1 MLLDGC
7 YGHESDSA
15 DATSDPGLSVVT
27 PSTRS
32 WSEAELLTLANLASR
47 SRGKTRSWKRI
58 AAEIDGRTAI
68 ACKRRWGRLDLRRY
82 RKSITA
88 LEKKPDG
95 VSQPREPQLSARV
108 LDTQEATPVST
119 KPTSQKG
126 SGAVKLRKLRVGDPV
141 RVASST
147 LRKRNAKLRDG
158 VGKSLV
164 GKIERCG
171 AVANTWVTSF
181 ADIPGREFELRSNA
195 VRRVHHP
202 GPCGSAAETN
212 WTEVELGTL
221 ANLGHQWAGVASQMP
236 WTRIAAE
243 IGGRTADACKQRWI
257 RLDKRKYP
265 KPTPEWRKRPLRV
278 VFVNEGVVGLRF
290 GREDPATG
298 KVESTQLLM
307 HSGHFSVRTWLAKG
321 NERRVGIDTLHGE
334 QIHVYPSRLVDGQLA
349 DCLRVIDINGYFG
362 DGHLVD
368 LSLDTGRPLQRRV
381 LDHDTVYSYEIVR
394 KYFGVRNL

>member
-1 MLLDGC
+1 MLSDLFDRPG
-7 YGHESDSA
+7 GRGSESDD
-15 DATSDPGLSVVT
+15 DA
-27 PSTRS
+27 
-32 WSEAELLTLANLASR
+32 
-47 SRGKTRSWKRI
+47 
-58 AAEIDGRTAI
+58 
-68 ACKRRWGRLDLRRY
+68 
-82 RKSITA
+82 
-88 LEKKPDG
+88 
-95 VSQPREPQLSARV
+95 
-108 LDTQEATPVST
+108 LDTGPSVANPPATVAGYDDTLVSS

-126 SGAVKLRKLRVGDPV
+126 GGKIKRRKLRVGDPV

-147 LRKRNAKLRDG
+147 LRKQNAKLRDG

-171 AVANTWVTSF
+171 AAAKTWVTSF

-202 GPCGSAAETN
+202 GPCGSVAETN

-236 WTRIAAE
+236 WKRIAAE
-243 IGGRTADACKQRWI
+243 IGDRTDGACKHRWD

-265 KPTPEWRKRPLRV
+265 KPTPEWRKRPLHV
-278 VFVNEGVVGLRF
+278 VLINEGVVGLRF

-321 NERRVGIDTLHGE
+321 NERRVPGDQKAQKVVTKY
-334 QIHVYPSRLVDGQLA
+334 VYTK
-349 DCLRVIDINGYFG
+349 F
-362 DGHLVD
+362 
-368 LSLDTGRPLQRRV
+368 
-381 LDHDTVYSYEIVR
+381 
-394 KYFGVRNL
+394 FVRNPFFQCVCKCQ